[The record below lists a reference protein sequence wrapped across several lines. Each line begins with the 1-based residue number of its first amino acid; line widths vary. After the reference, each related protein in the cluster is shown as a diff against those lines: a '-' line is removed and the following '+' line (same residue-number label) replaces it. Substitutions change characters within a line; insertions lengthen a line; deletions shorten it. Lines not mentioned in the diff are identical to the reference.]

1 LNVGEK
7 QPHVVAGFQQYQRG
21 VGVRGF
27 DNAKTIFLE
36 RPRSVEAQK
45 RIVFDYEGSLASLGP

>member
-7 QPHVVAGFQQYQRG
+7 QPHVVAGFQQFQRG

-36 RPRSVEAQK
+36 QPA
-45 RIVFDYEGSLASLGP
+45 A